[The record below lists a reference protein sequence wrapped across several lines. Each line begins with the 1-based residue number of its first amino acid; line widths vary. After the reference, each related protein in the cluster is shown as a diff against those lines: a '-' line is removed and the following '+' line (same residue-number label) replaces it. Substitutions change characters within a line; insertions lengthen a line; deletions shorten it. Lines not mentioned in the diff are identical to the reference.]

1 MGDLQLVMVHRHLV
15 NFFHNF
21 SAVVAG
27 MGKEKFET
35 DRFTEALSDD
45 VKEKLG
51 PAHKSRK
58 KPFAFGMD
66 LVHEEI
72 E

>member
-1 MGDLQLVMVHRHLV
+1 MVHRHLV

-21 SAVVAG
+21 SAVIAG
-27 MGKEKFET
+27 MWKEKFET
-35 DRFTEALSDD
+35 DRFTETFSDH

-51 PAHKSRK
+51 PAHKPRE
-58 KPFAFGMD
+58 KPFAFGID